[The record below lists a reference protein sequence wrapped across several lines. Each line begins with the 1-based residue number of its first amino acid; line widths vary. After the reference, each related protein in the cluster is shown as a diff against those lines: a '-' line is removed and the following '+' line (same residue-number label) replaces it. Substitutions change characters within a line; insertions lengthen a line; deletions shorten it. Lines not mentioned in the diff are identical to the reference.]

1 MKKKLM
7 LASLLATASL
17 GSMFVFNRAA
27 NAQDTAESKLNV
39 RENSLLRMP
48 VNIPQEHVYDSGITI
63 PYPKDGVKGVYLQA
77 FRAKGQDLEN
87 MIKFINSTP
96 INSVVIDVRDG
107 YGKITMPLDTDNEEV
122 KEHTVNEIPDTTA
135 LLKRLEKEKIYPIAR
150 IVCFGNRYIPKA
162 EPERSFRNALGQLW
176 YTDDGETF
184 LNPFLKENWEYIAE
198 IAIGAAKAGFKDIQL
213 DYVRFPLGFETVS
226 DDLVFDKGD
235 YAHIQNDDEARIAAI
250 TDFVA
255 FIREKLQPYGVHLSA
270 DILAHAITES
280 KIGGIGQ
287 KFVNIAE
294 KVDVVSPMIFPSHWA
309 NYALDVKNPDKDPYE
324 IVKRYM
330 VIEKGYV
337 KTINPSP
344 ISRPW
349 IQAFTADFLGKGNY
363 QLYTADVISEEIQ
376 ALKEAG
382 VTEYLLWNAASQYST
397 EIKF

>member
-1 MKKKLM
+1 M

-77 FRAKGQDLEN
+77 FRDKGQDLEN
-87 MIKFINSTP
+87 MIEFINSTP

-107 YGKITMPLDTDNEEV
+107 YGKITMPLDTDDEEV

-150 IVCFGNRYIPKA
+150 IVCFGDRYIPKA
-162 EPERSFRNALGQLW
+162 EPERSFRNVLGQLW